1 MMFNDAERDN
11 REKRRKK
18 GKYLALVL
26 LLKLMNIGI
35 SISLEVKYLKV
46 SHFLFSLQHLKTKHF
61 VTF

>member
-26 LLKLMNIGI
+26 VLKDIQYHVVFTIKL
-35 SISLEVKYLKV
+35 
-46 SHFLFSLQHLKTKHF
+46 
-61 VTF
+61 